1 VGTIKQRRQTNNAR
15 KPIRRKSLAA
25 QLTWVSIIM
34 VTLTVLSLGAGLILI
49 AAQAQREL
57 SFRLQRQSAEQV
69 SQLVSDYMSRS
80 ISRLTFFVEN
90 KQASLHAPQRRKSAL
105 ENLLITSMPLYS
117 QVSLLDEN
125 GDELSK
131 VSRFHSYLPGE
142 HGNKSR
148 TPAFITALRGE
159 RYVGKVSFLGDTGLL
174 SVTIALPVK
183 TTTARISSVI
193 VAEVNINHLWQDVA
207 RIKVGSGGYVYLVD
221 KNGRFVAYQKPAEV
235 LQRHGEDVGNLP
247 PVAEFVNNHGS
258 KQGSVQEYRGL
269 FNERVIGVQA
279 PIPGTDWAVVVELPT
294 REAFA
299 GISRM
304 QRYLIGLLLAG
315 AILAGA
321 LGYLISRRLVGPIRE
336 LTAAAERFGTG
347 DLETEFRDVA
357 RQDEVG
363 ILSSAFKKMQREL
376 HELYAGLR
384 HKVEE
389 LETVQEALRESEENY
404 RSIFENASE
413 GIFQATPAGRYLSV
427 NPALSKMMGYASP
440 LEMIETVKDITSQIY
455 ARTEDRAKIQE
466 ILEKEGALN
475 GMEVEQWRKDGS
487 KITVSLN
494 IHAVRDAEGHALYY
508 EGTVEDV
515 SEKKRA
521 EEEREKVWTMLRTA
535 FAQSPTGIV
544 IADAPDGEIRL
555 ANSQALM
562 IRGAAED
569 YLTGIGFSQHS
580 LRWQIFYPDGA
591 PYPPDKLPL
600 ARAIRNG
607 ESIFNEEMIIR
618 NEFGEDRLIF
628 VNAAPIRDQEGVITS
643 GVAVFQDIT
652 EHKRLEDERKVHE
665 KRLQAILEASADP
678 MVVYDQ
684 EGRATY
690 VNPAFSRVFGWSAEE
705 VLGKRVPFVPEDQ
718 MQPTME
724 AINALYSKDT
734 TSSFE
739 TKRLT
744 KNGQAL
750 NVLISAAGVTDE
762 MGKVVGMVVNLT
774 DITKTK
780 RLESQLRQAQ
790 KMEAVGTLAGG
801 IAHDFNNILGAVI
814 GYAELAQRLARKGSE
829 NSGELDQVM
838 KAAVR
843 ARNLVKQI
851 LTFSRKAEAEPRPLS
866 MNALIM
872 QTLQLLEP
880 TLPKMIG
887 METHLSPSLNLIN
900 ADPNQMEQVI
910 INLATNA
917 ADAMP
922 DGGRLLIETSDVFLD
937 EEYCA
942 QHLEVRPGQ
951 YVLLMFS
958 DTGQGMAPEIVE
970 HIFDPFFTT
979 KKVGKGTGL
988 GLSTVYGIVKGH
1000 GGYIYCYSE
1009 PGLGTTFK
1017 IYLPVRDVEAPSP
1030 HAQTKLSE
1038 DMLKGSETI
1047 LLVDDEEPL
1056 RELGAMTMQSM
1067 GYTVL
1072 TACNGEEALQ
1082 IYAEQGGKIDLVVM
1096 DLGMPGMGGHK
1107 AMKEILA
1114 MNPEAKVV
1122 IASGYSA
1129 NGQVKASLE
1138 SGAAGYVAKPF
1149 RLADLLGS
1157 IRSVLDR

>member
-1 VGTIKQRRQTNNAR
+1 MIKQRRQTDKAR
-15 KPIRRKSLAA
+15 KPFRRKSLAA
-25 QLTWVSIIM
+25 QLTWVCIIM

-49 AAQAQREL
+49 AAQAQREI
-57 SFRLQRQSAEQV
+57 SFQLQRQSAEQV
-69 SQLVSDYMSRS
+69 SQLISGYMSRAV
-80 ISRLTFFVEN
+80 SRLTFFAEN
-90 KQASLHAPQRRKSAL
+90 KQSSLQSPQRRKSAL

-117 QVSLLDEN
+117 QVSFLDQK

-142 HGNKSR
+142 HGNKAR
-148 TPAFITALRGE
+148 TPAFITAIMGE
-159 RYVGKVSFLGDTGLL
+159 LYTGEISLLGDTGLL
-174 SVTIALPVK
+174 SMTIALPVR
-183 TTTARISSVI
+183 TAKAEIFGVI
-193 VAEVNINHLWQDVA
+193 VAEININHLWQDVA

-221 KNGRFVAYQKPAEV
+221 KKGRFVAYQKPAEV
-235 LQRHGEDVGNLP
+235 LQRHGEDVGKLP
-247 PVAEFVNNHGS
+247 PVAEFIKNNGS
-258 KQGSVQEYRGL
+258 RQGSVQKYRGL
-269 FNERVIGVQA
+269 FNEEVIGVQA
-279 PIPGTDWAVVVELPT
+279 PIPGTVWAVVVEQPT
-294 REAFA
+294 REAFV
-299 GISRM
+299 GISKM
-304 QRYLIGLLLAG
+304 QRYLVSLLLAG

-321 LGYLISRRLVGPIRE
+321 LGYLIARRLVGPIRE

-347 DLETEFRDVA
+347 DLESEFREVP

-363 ILSSAFKKMQREL
+363 ILSSAFKEMQGEL
-376 HELYAGLR
+376 HDLYAGLR

-389 LETVQEALRESEENY
+389 LEMVQDALRKSEENY

-427 NPALSKMMGYASP
+427 NPALCRMLGYASP
-440 LEMIETVKDITSQIY
+440 LEMIETVKDIPSHIY
-455 ARTEDRAKIQE
+455 ARQEDREIIQAM
-466 ILEKEGALN
+466 LEKEGALN

-487 KITVSLN
+487 KIIVSLN
-494 IHAVRDAEGHALYY
+494 IHAVRDAEGQTLYY

-515 SEKKRA
+515 SAKKRA
-521 EEEREKVWTMLRTA
+521 EEEREKLWTMLQTA
-535 FAQSPTGIV
+535 FAQSPVGIV
-544 IADAPDGEIRL
+544 IADAPDGRIRM

-569 YLTGIGFSQHS
+569 YLTGIEFGQHS
-580 LRWQIFYPDGA
+580 RKWQIFHTDGA
-591 PYPPDKLPL
+591 PYPTDELPL
-600 ARAIRNG
+600 VKAIRKG
-607 ESIFNEEMIIR
+607 EAVFNEEMIIR
-618 NEFGEDRLIF
+618 DEKGEDHLIF

-652 EHKRLEDERKVHE
+652 EHKRLEEERKAHE
-665 KRLQAILEASADP
+665 KRLQAIWEASADP

-684 EGRATY
+684 QGRATY

-705 VLGKRVPFVPEDQ
+705 VLGRRVPFVPEDQ
-718 MQPTME
+718 AQPTME
-724 AINALYSKDT
+724 AINALYNKSA
-734 TSSFE
+734 SPSFE

-744 KNGQAL
+744 KDGQTL

-762 MGKVVGMVVNLT
+762 MGEVVGMVVNLT
-774 DITKTK
+774 DMTKTK

-790 KMEAVGTLAGG
+790 KMEAIGTLAGG
-801 IAHDFNNILGAVI
+801 IAHDFNNILGSVI
-814 GYAELAQRLARKGSE
+814 GYTELAQRLARKGSE
-829 NSGELDQVM
+829 NSRELDQVM
-838 KAAVR
+838 KAAER

-866 MNALIM
+866 MNALVM

-880 TLPKMIG
+880 TLPKMISL
-887 METHLSPSLNLIN
+887 ETQLSPALNLIN

-922 DGGRLLIETSDVFLD
+922 DGGRLLIETGNVFLD
-937 EEYCA
+937 EDYCA

-958 DTGQGMAPEIVE
+958 DTGQGMTHEIVE

-1000 GGYIYCYSE
+1000 GGYVYCYSE
-1009 PGLGTTFK
+1009 CGLGTTFK
-1017 IYLPVRDVEAPSP
+1017 IYLPVRPIEAPLLDS
-1030 HAQTKLSE
+1030 QRSLSE
-1038 DMLKGSETI
+1038 DLLKGGETI

-1067 GYTVL
+1067 GYKVL
-1072 TACNGEEALQ
+1072 TACNGEEALR
-1082 IYAEQGGKIDLVVM
+1082 IYAGQGGAIDLVVM

-1107 AMKEILA
+1107 AMKKILA
-1114 MNPEAKVV
+1114 LNPEAKVV

-1129 NGQVKASLE
+1129 NGQVKDSLE